1 MMLQVRN
8 LRVSYDGVL
17 ALSKVDLNVRRG
29 QIVAM
34 VGGNGNGKSTTLRAI
49 AGLNA
54 ADDGSIRFNNADIHK
69 IASHKRVGLGLSLVP
84 EGRRIFSGLTVERNL
99 ELGAYTRSDG
109 HEVKAS
115 IDHMYSLFPILKERR
130 SQLAGTMSGGEQ
142 QMLAIGRGL
151 MAKPKLLLLD
161 EPSWGIAPKFVT
173 KVLDT
178 IQMVNEHGVSIL
190 LVEQNLHK
198 ALAIAHYGYVIQTGR
213 IVMEGSG
220 DDLLHN
226 DDIKKAYLGL

>member
-1 MMLQVRN
+1 MLQVRN

-17 ALSKVDLNVRRG
+17 ALSKVDIDVEKG
-29 QIVAM
+29 KIVAL

-49 AGLNA
+49 AGLNT
-54 ADDGSIRFNNADIHK
+54 ADAGQIIFDGKPLEK
-69 IASHKRVGLGLSLVP
+69 IPASKRVGLGLSLVP
-84 EGRRIFSGLTVERNL
+84 EGRRIFARLTVERNL
-99 ELGAYTRSDG
+99 QLGAYTRRDDD
-109 HEVKAS
+109 EVAES
-115 IDHMYSLFPILKERR
+115 IDTMYSLFPILKERR
-130 SQLAGTMSGGEQ
+130 YQLAGTMSGGEQ

-178 IQMVNEHGVSIL
+178 IQLINEQGMSIL

-198 ALAIAHYGYVIQTGR
+198 ALAIAHHGYVIQTGR
-213 IVMEGSG
+213 IVMQGTGQE
-220 DDLLHN
+220 LLN
-226 DDIKKAYLGL
+226 NEDVKKAYLGV

>member
-1 MMLQVRN
+1 MLEVRN
-8 LRVSYDGVL
+8 LKVSYDGVL
-17 ALSKVDLNVRRG
+17 ALSKVDLDVPKG
-29 QIVAM
+29 SIVAL

-49 AGLNA
+49 AGLNK
-54 ADDGSIRFNNADIHK
+54 ADAGSVSFNGADIAQVPAHR
-69 IASHKRVGLGLSLVP
+69 RVGLGLSLVP
-84 EGRRIFSGLTVERNL
+84 EGRRIFSRLTVERNL
-99 ELGAYTRSDG
+99 ELGAYTRKDSN
-109 HEVKAS
+109 EIAES
-115 IDHMYSLFPILKERR
+115 IDCMYELFPILKQRR

-142 QMLAIGRGL
+142 QMLAISRGL
-151 MAKPKLLLLD
+151 MAKPSMLLLD

-178 IQMVNEHGVSIL
+178 IQLINSQGVSIL

-213 IVMEGSG
+213 IVMEGKGSE
-220 DDLLHN
+220 LLHN

>member
-1 MMLQVRN
+1 MLQVRN

-17 ALSKVDLNVRRG
+17 AISKVDINVG
-29 QIVAM
+29 KGKIIAL

-49 AGLNA
+49 AGLNS
-54 ADDGSIRFNNADIHK
+54 ADAGQITFDGKEIGNLPA
-69 IASHKRVGLGLSLVP
+69 HKRVGLGLSLVP
-84 EGRRIFSGLTVERNL
+84 EGRRIFGRLTVQRNL
-99 ELGAYTRSDG
+99 ELGAYTRRDT
-109 HEVKAS
+109 HEVQES
-115 IDHMYSLFPILKERR
+115 LENIYRLFPIIKDRR
-130 SQLAGTMSGGEQ
+130 NQLAGTMSGGEQ

-151 MAKPKLLLLD
+151 MAKPKMLLLD

-178 IQMVNEHGVSIL
+178 IQLVNEEGVSVL

-213 IVMEGSG
+213 IVMQGAG
-220 DDLLHN
+220 QDLLNN